1 MTNLDN
7 GENEPRPDAT
17 PPSGEL
23 VVDDITGT
31 EMHPD
36 VQGVDRRLDPDVK
49 KINWVADTIL
59 GYLKHEDSDAQIIIK
74 VIEAGRSNNN
84 PGFGIDN
91 VAEALNSRI
100 DDPQYAEIQP
110 NVERLTAFAA
120 VTQRVAYEAVSLE
133 NNRDDPAKAKHLTVI
148 AGNAI
153 DYLSMIR
160 TAQQKTVETFQD
172 IHARFMA
179 DYLPQQDQ

>member
-7 GENEPRPDAT
+7 GENEPKPNAT
-17 PPSGEL
+17 PFSGEL

-36 VQGVDRRLDPDVK
+36 VQAIDRRLDPDVK
-49 KINWVADTIL
+49 KINWVTDKIL
-59 GYLKHEDSDAQIIIK
+59 GYLKHEDSDAEIIIK

-91 VAEALNSRI
+91 VAEALNNRR

-120 VTQRVAYEAVSLE
+120 VTQRIAYEAVSLE
-133 NNRDDPAKAKHLTVI
+133 NNRDDPSKSEHLVVI
-148 AGNAI
+148 AGLAI
-153 DYLSMIR
+153 DNLSMIR
-160 TAQQKTVETFQD
+160 TVPQITVETFQD

-179 DYLPQQDQ
+179 DYLPQHDL